1 MIDSLS
7 TFAFARLASSGE
19 DCRLF
24 KRYGAERPEAVDRTR
39 WHLLL
44 PLDQRESMD
53 MPSLRQDS
61 NGLALDWITEERV
74 YSLDFLTQI
83 AEATERLFEAQQAKG
98 AKAKGLPV
106 SRMHAIELRLQG
118 EPIRDEDLERVGTI
132 FGVHV
137 DDGTGQH
144 LGGLY
149 ALIEWTPKAWCQI
162 ADGTWHD
169 LSIALAQDYRLADG
183 SSIAGECMFAA
194 ALVDVGFF
202 EAIPS
207 ARDGLPIEAF
217 ASPSE
222 TTIATYR
229 RAITRRLHSRNE
241 TMQVNLRMDDA
252 MLEQIKTLITEALAE
267 HVEKLHA
274 MYEKLNALDEQMT
287 KMRDAVAVDTGA
299 EEEEVEEEDEGE
311 DEGEQA
317 VEMAAATAT
326 TTMSAADSAEA
337 VATRIASKVAPYGEA
352 KIAEAVQAHVEAGRL
367 LPAHVRAYA
376 LALAKGERDVAESML
391 GDFTG
396 LASRSG
402 SSHAASVPVVETR
415 SKTVSAADIV
425 KQIESEGKFRKG
437 TQAFVSEMYS
447 RIDRARQSGNLV

>member
-1 MIDSLS
+1 MLDSAS

-24 KRYGAERPEAVDRTR
+24 KRYGADRPESMDRTR

-44 PLDQRESMD
+44 PLDQRESME

-61 NGLALDWITEERV
+61 SGLALDWIVEERV
-74 YSLDFLTQI
+74 YSLEFLTKI
-83 AEATERLFEAQQAKG
+83 AEATERLFDAQQAKG

-118 EPIRDEDLERVGTI
+118 EPVRDEDLERVGTI

-137 DDGTGQH
+137 DAGAGQH

-149 ALIEWTPKAWCQI
+149 ALIEWTPKAWSQI
-162 ADGTWHD
+162 EDGTWHD
-169 LSIALAQDYRLADG
+169 LSIALAEDYRLADG
-183 SSIAGECMFAA
+183 STIEGECMFAA

-207 ARDGLPIEAF
+207 ARDGLPVEAF
-217 ASPSE
+217 TSPSE

-229 RAITRRLHSRNE
+229 RAISRRLHSRNE

-252 MLEQIKTLITEALAE
+252 MLEQIKALIGEALAE
-267 HVEKLHA
+267 HVEMLHS
-274 MYEKLNALDEQMT
+274 MHTKICALDEQMT
-287 KMRDAVAVDTGA
+287 KMRDMTA
-299 EEEEVEEEDEGE
+299 EDGIAEDVEDEGE
-311 DEGEQA
+311 DEGEEA

-326 TTMSAADSAEA
+326 TTMSAAATAEA
-337 VATRIASKVAPYGEA
+337 VATRIAAKVAPYGEA

-376 LALAKGERDVAESML
+376 LALAKGERDVAQSML

-396 LASRSG
+396 LAARSG
-402 SSHAASVPVVETR
+402 SSHAASAPVVETR
-415 SKTVSAADIV
+415 SRTVSAADIV
-425 KQIESEGKFRKG
+425 KAIESEGKHRKG
-437 TQAFVSEMYS
+437 TQAFVAEMYS
-447 RIDRARQSGNLV
+447 RIDRARASGILV